1 MDGPDRARVGLKFLL
16 RNYNML
22 AAPLLEWTD
31 PPKEF
36 IGFIAQFFA
45 AGAIGFRFFA
55 LRGRRVETDRPF
67 YDDAERRGAII
78 GIIGAALGL
87 LLAWG
92 GLPALAARRHL
103 TTGAM
108 LTGDA
113 QTAMEFGFLVL
124 ALIGFALG
132 TARLSVGWPLAA
144 IGVIVGS
151 LRAVFTAKWASLV
164 NPIHVLAA
172 GFWIGTLFVLVLAGL
187 TALLKHEPTRARRG
201 AIAADM
207 VNGFSP
213 LALTMGGVVVLFGLI
228 TAWRHLHVISNL
240 WSTPYGVTL
249 IVKLCFVAAVF
260 GLGAWNWRRQ
270 RPTLGTEG
278 AAVSIRHS
286 SLREL
291 TVACIVLIITSVL
304 VSLPSPRA
312 PRPAAASRPVAGPAA
327 AAP

>member
-1 MDGPDRARVGLKFLL
+1 
-16 RNYNML
+16 ML
-22 AAPLLEWTD
+22 AGPLLEWTD

-36 IGFIAQFFA
+36 IGFVAQFFA
-45 AGAIGFRFFA
+45 AGAIGFRYFA
-55 LRGRRVETDRPF
+55 LRGRRTESDRPF

-78 GIIGAALGL
+78 GIIGVVLGL
-87 LLAWG
+87 LLAWSE
-92 GLPALAARRHL
+92 LPGLAARRHL
-103 TTGAM
+103 SAGAM

-132 TARLSVGWPLAA
+132 TARLGIGWVLAA

-151 LRAVFTAKWASLV
+151 LRAVFTGKWASLV

-172 GFWIGTLFVLVLAGL
+172 GLWIGTLFVLVLAGL
-187 TALLKHEPTRARRG
+187 TALLKHEPTRERRG

-213 LALTMGGVVVLFGLI
+213 LALTMGGIVVLFGLI

-240 WSTPYGVTL
+240 WSTPYGITL

-286 SLREL
+286 SIREL

-304 VSLPSPRA
+304 VSLPA
-312 PRPAAASRPVAGPAA
+312 PRGPRPPGAGAPPAAG
-327 AAP
+327 AAPGVGTTGGSAATAP

>member
-1 MDGPDRARVGLKFLL
+1 MQ
-16 RNYNML
+16 
-22 AAPLLEWTD
+22 AAPLLQWSD

-45 AGAIGFRFFA
+45 AGAIGFRYFA
-55 LRGRRVETDRPF
+55 LRGRRIESDRPF
-67 YDDAERRGAII
+67 YDDAERRAAVI
-78 GIIGAALGL
+78 GIIGIALGL
-87 LLAWG
+87 VLAWTE
-92 GLPALAARRHL
+92 LPGLAARRHVSVASFL
-103 TTGAM
+103 FSDSQTT
-108 LTGDA
+108 
-113 QTAMEFGFLVL
+113 MEFGFLVL
-124 ALIGFALG
+124 ALIGFAVG
-132 TARLSVGWPLAA
+132 TARLGIGWVLAA

-151 LRAVFTAKWASLV
+151 LRAIFTGKWASLV
-164 NPIHVLAA
+164 NPVHVLAA
-172 GFWIGTLFVLVLAGL
+172 GLWIGTLFVLVLAGL

-249 IVKLCFVAAVF
+249 IVKLCFVGSVF
-260 GLGAWNWRRQ
+260 ALGAWNWRRQ

-286 SLREL
+286 SIREL
-291 TVACIVLIITSVL
+291 TLACIVLIITSVL
-304 VSLPSPRA
+304 VSLPA
-312 PRPAAASRPVAGPAA
+312 PRRPGAAPPKPAAIGAPGLDAVPA
-327 AAP
+327 P

>member
-1 MDGPDRARVGLKFLL
+1 
-16 RNYNML
+16 ML
-22 AAPLLEWTD
+22 AGPLLEWID

-45 AGAIGFRFFA
+45 AGAIGFRYFA
-55 LRGRRVETDRPF
+55 LRGRRIETDRSF
-67 YDDAERRGAII
+67 YDDAERRGAIV
-78 GIIGAALGL
+78 GIIGVVLSL
-87 LLAWG
+87 LLAWWA
-92 GLPALAARRHL
+92 LPALAARRHVSPGALL
-103 TTGAM
+103 TS
-108 LTGDA
+108 DS
-113 QTAMEFGFLVL
+113 QSAMEFGFLVL

-132 TARLSVGWPLAA
+132 AARLGIGWALAA

-151 LRAVFTAKWASLV
+151 LRAVFTGKWASLV

-172 GFWIGTLFVLVLAGL
+172 GLWIGTLFVVVLAGL

-240 WSTPYGVTL
+240 WSTPYGITL
-249 IVKLCFVAAVF
+249 IIKLCFVAGVF
-260 GLGAWNWRRQ
+260 SLGAWNWRRQ

-278 AAVSIRHS
+278 AAASIRHS

-291 TVACIVLIITSVL
+291 SIALIVLIITSVL
-304 VSLPSPRA
+304 VSLPSPRP
-312 PRPAAASRPVAGPAA
+312 PRPAGVGASPAA
-327 AAP
+327 AGATP